1 MNLNKTLM
9 EMLMSDIFGG
19 AASKNQT
26 RSAEIDEIKAELQ
39 KMTERF
45 PKVSFVV
52 GLVAR
57 EEEGTCVGGF
67 VHGRPE
73 CVHFAM
79 KILKDHVKGL
89 QAN

>member
-1 MNLNKTLM
+1 MNLNKTVT
-9 EMLMSDIFGG
+9 EQLMSDLFGG
-19 AASKNQT
+19 ATSKAPVKNVD
-26 RSAEIDEIKAELQ
+26 IDEIKAELQ